1 MRWQVFPDIWTFE
14 DDIRPS
20 AINPYTKTSA
30 HSISVWSVEPDTWVH
45 HTKENI
51 IIRYFIKINELH
63 HTIDDNGDF
72 IEVLISNP
80 PTREDFELQGF
91 DNLGL
96 LLSTKNGDNLRP
108 LDKLNNQFSIV
119 MGEYEPE

>member
-1 MRWQVFPDIWTFE
+1 MEFN
-14 DDIRPS
+14 
-20 AINPYTKTSA
+20 NPYGAKISA
-30 HSISVWSVEPDTWVH
+30 HSIAVWSVEPDTWDH
-45 HTKENI
+45 YTKENI
-51 IIRYFIKINELH
+51 IIKYFIKANGLH

-80 PTREDFELQGF
+80 PTIEDFELQGF
-91 DNLGL
+91 DNLEL

-108 LDKLNNQFSIV
+108 LDKLDNQFSIV